1 MVELASPAWLIL
13 LPAPLLVWWLA
24 TRRQAREPAAGA
36 LLHPL
41 AGLVAQAGGP
51 LARGRRPPWLWLLGC
66 LLLVLALAR
75 PQWLAPGAD
84 AEPRRNVVFAV
95 DVSGSMR
102 ALDYQVDG
110 RPVSRLELVRL
121 ALKRFLG
128 QARDLRVALVVF
140 ADGALPFMPLTADL
154 PLAASMVDEIDNSL
168 AGERTALGDALAQ
181 SIKRMQSIEG
191 APGSR
196 ALVLMTDG
204 IGTAGAVPPE
214 AAAALAR
221 AQGIRVYALGIGSE
235 GKVPF
240 PLTSP
245 QDLIYTEL
253 PLDEALL
260 RRIAADTGGAYFRIR
275 DAADMDGVLARID
288 ALERSEA
295 PGPPAG
301 DDWYWLPAIAGLV
314 LLTLAER
321 RRAARMLP
329 A

>member
-1 MVELASPAWLIL
+1 M
-13 LPAPLLVWWLA
+13 
-24 TRRQAREPAAGA
+24 
-36 LLHPL
+36 
-41 AGLVAQAGGP
+41 
-51 LARGRRPPWLWLLGC
+51 
-66 LLLVLALAR
+66 AR
-75 PQWLAPGAD
+75 PQWLARGAD
-84 AEPRRNVVFAV
+84 TEPRRNVVFAI

-102 ALDYQVDG
+102 ALDYQADG
-110 RPVSRLELVRL
+110 RRISRLDMVRR

-140 ADGALPFMPLTADL
+140 ADGALPFMPLTSDL
-154 PLAASMVDEIDNSL
+154 PLAAAMTDEIDHSL

-181 SIKRMQSIEG
+181 SIRRMQSIEG
-191 APGSR
+191 KRGSR

-221 AQGIRVYALGIGSE
+221 EQGIRIYTVGIGSE

-240 PLTSP
+240 PLTST
-245 QDLIYTEL
+245 QDLMYTEL
-253 PLDEALL
+253 PLGEELL

-275 DAADMDGVLARID
+275 EAADMDGVLGRID

-295 PGPPAG
+295 PAAINGE
-301 DDWYWLPAIAGLV
+301 DWYWLPAVTGLV
-314 LLTLAER
+314 LLLLSE
-321 RRAARMLP
+321 RRAAGPLP